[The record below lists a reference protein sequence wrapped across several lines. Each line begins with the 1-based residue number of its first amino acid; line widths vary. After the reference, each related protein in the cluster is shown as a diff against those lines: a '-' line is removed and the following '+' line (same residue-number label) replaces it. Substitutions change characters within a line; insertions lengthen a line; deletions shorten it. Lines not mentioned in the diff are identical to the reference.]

1 MSTARRPATRRS
13 AGRVGS
19 QSVPVEELGHGPFEK
34 PAPVENMPLA
44 ARFSVTTHVE
54 GENGMPERDHKLGGR
69 VAGGIGRRA
78 LFKATSI
85 TAGGIVLGASNPAFA
100 AGRPSEGALPTATPD
115 MQANYHAD
123 DSVSCARG
131 LISTNDKNIKYR
143 GRWEE
148 QTSGSVYGYYES
160 GLEFGFTGTSI
171 SVMLEE
177 TCRLLHSVDGGEFRR
192 NVGANGTLAI
202 ASGLEGGVHSVRI
215 YSEYQQSFPKI
226 KHFQIDRD
234 ANTKPLPERP
244 TMEFVGDSISVGYV
258 GAGLVNSLENSF
270 TFRTPELLD
279 LSHNT
284 VAFGGIA
291 VAAGSGGPDA
301 TGMVSRYTKL
311 SEYIPG
317 ESGVPVWDTSQYV
330 PDYLVINLGTND
342 PSTGTKAPNFKPA
355 YTTFLENARTY
366 YPDTVIFAMT
376 PFNGAHRNEI
386 FETVSARNSI
396 GDAKVIHIETSGWID
411 VATETTDGTHPT
423 VAAQDKISH
432 KLAASLQGYFD
443 MRMPSRPVWPA
454 I

>member
-1 MSTARRPATRRS
+1 MSTARRPDTTRS
-13 AGRVGS
+13 AGRVGG
-19 QSVPVEELGHGPFEK
+19 QSFPVEELGHGPFEMA
-34 PAPVENMPLA
+34 APVENMPRA
-44 ARFSVTTHVE
+44 AEFSVTTHVK
-54 GENGMPERDHKLGGR
+54 GENGMPERDHKLGER
-69 VAGGIGRRA
+69 VADGIGRRA

-85 TAGGIVLGASNPAFA
+85 AAGGIVLGTSNPAFA
-100 AGRPSEGALPTATPD
+100 AGQPTEGALPTATPD
-115 MQANYHAD
+115 TQANYHTD
-123 DSVSCARG
+123 GSVSYARG
-131 LISTNDKNIKYR
+131 LVTTSDKNIKYR
-143 GRWEE
+143 GRWKE

-160 GLEFGFTGTSI
+160 GLEFRFTGTSL
-171 SVMLEE
+171 SVTLEE
-177 TCRLLHSVDGGEFRR
+177 TCRLLYSVDGGGFQR
-192 NVGANGTLAI
+192 NINANDTLTI
-202 ASGLEGGVHSVRI
+202 ASGLERGAHSARI

-226 KHFQIDRD
+226 KHFQIDRGE
-234 ANTKPLPERP
+234 NTKPLPKRS
-244 TMEFVGDSISVGYV
+244 TMEFVGDSISVGYI

-317 ESGVPVWDTSQYV
+317 ESGVPAWGTSQYV

-355 YTTFLENARTY
+355 YMTFLENARTY
-366 YPDTVIFAMT
+366 YPDAMIFAMT

-386 FETVSARNSI
+386 SETVSVRNST

-432 KLAASLQGYFD
+432 KLAASLQGYL
-443 MRMPSRPVWPA
+443 SA
-454 I
+454 QH